1 MKPNNNIKVAYGEP
15 VSYLEDVNFMEG
27 PDHASY
33 SSDHEQQMEPV
44 SEFLEESVEDISK
57 ALKDLGSE
65 FDEEDMI
72 SVEFDEGSYIP
83 GTRRKSEEFKEE
95 EKDKDWV
102 NDNDVSKF
110 MGWLGDAYPTGIPEH
125 DGTSITGCERAS
137 NYLDRVNSQ
146 ISKALKIDTDD
157 VLDPGTIEGVRVQI
171 LKDVVVLKN
180 HINKLKKMKKES
192 SANSANELKKEAT
205 TPGIQVVA
213 TPFERALAGIL
224 INSVVSAGRPFED
237 VYDFLKKKYKL
248 EEREE
253 LALMQLVMD
262 MGFHIFK
269 DRGSIGGEENLE
281 VDFVTNYFG

>member
-1 MKPNNNIKVAYGEP
+1 MNQNNTKVAYEET
-15 VSYLEDVNFMEG
+15 VSYLEDVNYTEDGDREHDQEEGME
-27 PDHASY
+27 S
-33 SSDHEQQMEPV
+33 V
-44 SEFLEESVEDISK
+44 SEFLEESAGDIAK
-57 ALKDLGSE
+57 ALEDLGSD
-65 FDEEDMI
+65 FDEDDLI
-72 SVEFDEGSYIP
+72 SIEFDEGSYIP
-83 GTRRKSEEFKEE
+83 GTKRKSDEFQEDEKEG
-95 EKDKDWV
+95 DWA

-146 ISKALKIDTDD
+146 ISKALKMDTEDA
-157 VLDPGTIEGVRVQI
+157 LDPATIEGVRVQI
-171 LKDVVVLKN
+171 LKDIVILKN
-180 HINKLKKMKKES
+180 HLNRLKKMKKDS
-192 SANSANELKKEAT
+192 SANKPSKIKKEAT

-224 INSVVSAGRPFED
+224 INSVISAGRPFED

-262 MGFHIFK
+262 MGFHVFK
-269 DRGSIGGEENLE
+269 DRGSMGGEDNLE
-281 VDFVTNYFG
+281 VDFLTNYFA